1 MDAQFARIVNKGLE
15 GEPQY
20 IVLQMIDTLKM
31 FEFSQIKH
39 VEEAGVIRDV
49 TLIDDTLNQPE
60 IQHILNE
67 LRHTVEITFD
77 ENDNVTLHF

>member
-67 LRHTVEITFD
+67 LNHTVEITFD

>member
-1 MDAQFARIVNKGLE
+1 MDAQFARIVNKGLA
-15 GEPQY
+15 GEPENV
-20 IVLQMIDTLKM
+20 VLQMIDTLKI
-31 FEFSQIKH
+31 FEFSQIKY
-39 VEEAGVIRDV
+39 VEQGGVIRDV

-67 LRHTVEITFD
+67 LNHTVEITFD

>member
-39 VEEAGVIRDV
+39 VEEVGVIRDV

>member
-67 LRHTVEITFD
+67 LNHTVEITFD
-77 ENDNVTLHF
+77 ENDTVTLHF

>member
-67 LRHTVEITFD
+67 LNHTVEITFD
-77 ENDNVTLHF
+77 ENDNVTLYF